1 MDDFNEVGDC
11 GVCRLAGFYSV
22 YIYTR
27 FGRSRGA
34 GRLFQDFC
42 LSLRDQ
48 SNLQKKHPALRKITR
63 SERPPIMSQDGQSTS
78 AIVRAPRVL
87 LSMDAEDVLEA
98 GAEPEGLGSA
108 EGSTDGVQLVRYVN
122 PAQCVP
128 TSNERLP
135 LRRGVLIL

>member
-1 MDDFNEVGDC
+1 
-11 GVCRLAGFYSV
+11 
-22 YIYTR
+22 
-27 FGRSRGA
+27 
-34 GRLFQDFC
+34 
-42 LSLRDQ
+42 
-48 SNLQKKHPALRKITR
+48 
-63 SERPPIMSQDGQSTS
+63 MSQDGQSTS
-78 AIVRAPRVL
+78 AIVRARQEL

-98 GAEPEGLGSA
+98 GAKPEGLGSA